1 MASSVMYLCGV
12 HPNHRHAASGRGAR
26 ARIQCLQG
34 GGQVSRGQRKMV
46 EEGAESH
53 LRGEA
58 GRCPFSRWSGTLN
71 SGKSSPRYCL
81 AYLFLH

>member
-1 MASSVMYLCGV
+1 MATSFMYLCGV

-26 ARIQCLQG
+26 AGIQCLQG
-34 GGQVSRGQRKMV
+34 GGQVCRGQRKMV
-46 EEGAESH
+46 EEGAEGH

-58 GRCPFSRWSGTLN
+58 GRCPFSRWSGTPD
-71 SGKSSPRYCL
+71 SGMSSPRYRL